1 MERYAMLKQR
11 SEQCCCRYCGGP
23 LEVRMVIYNK
33 YGGAGAELFCNQCM
47 KIEFGT
53 VPEIYNTAKDFIDA
67 VEFNYFPELEANEV
81 TEQFNV
87 AKVCDLLSW
96 CCKDWGLL
104 DDRGFHLKAALEEDQ
119 PSGGI
124 TCSPS

>member
-11 SEQCCCRYCGGP
+11 SD
-23 LEVRMVIYNK
+23 RMVIYNK

-53 VPEIYNTAKDFIDA
+53 APEIYNTAKDFIDA
-67 VEFNYFPELEANEV
+67 VEFNYFPELEANDV
-81 TEQFNV
+81 TEQFNI

-96 CCKDWGLL
+96 CCKDWGIL
-104 DDRGFHLKAALEEDQ
+104 DEKGFHLHDAPQDEQ
-119 PSGGI
+119 PSGG
-124 TCSPS
+124 SV